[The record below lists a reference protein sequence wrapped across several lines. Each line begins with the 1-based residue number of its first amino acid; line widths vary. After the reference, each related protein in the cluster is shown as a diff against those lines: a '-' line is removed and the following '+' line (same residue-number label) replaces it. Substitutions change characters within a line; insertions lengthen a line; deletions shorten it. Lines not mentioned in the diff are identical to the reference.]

1 MLELIKIENLRAE
14 AERKIKYYE
23 EQKQVFEV
31 VKEVF
36 KKSEGKQLNKRIA
49 TTLEKELKKIN
60 SNIVVSYN
68 KDNFNWYNF
77 YIWNRDEKSQL
88 NYSNRVLLMFT
99 DENTDEGKIN
109 YNKFISKFNWLDNP
123 IKNISEIKTDYT
135 DWTITNLECFSAIVY
150 DDLTKQNISI

>member
-23 EQKQVFEV
+23 EQRQVFEV

-77 YIWNRDEKSQL
+77 YI
-88 NYSNRVLLMFT
+88 NY
-99 DENTDEGKIN
+99 ENYTRRKI
-109 YNKFISKFNWLDNP
+109 I
-123 IKNISEIKTDYT
+123 
-135 DWTITNLECFSAIVY
+135 
-150 DDLTKQNISI
+150 